1 MEAPKENLKKAAARR
16 RTPGEPLR
24 STSGPTWAWIFIGVL
39 VLCLV
44 AFFSGVRMGKAV
56 SELKPAEKN
65 QAKQV
70 YELPMPPFYSEP
82 RKEEPAPKEAKV
94 LLPESPEQKAEKE
107 PLPVSPPPKKVP
119 ERIPRS
125 SERAPAPAPERK
137 ESPAPAKMRYTL
149 QVAAFNNPD
158 EARDLVNQLKKKGYP
173 AYQASGNAAAR
184 GALHRVRI
192 GQFPTLQEA
201 KQFALNFEKREKMKT
216 LITSLT
222 GH

>member
-1 MEAPKENLKKAAARR
+1 MEAPKENLKKAEARR

-24 STSGPTWAWIFIGVL
+24 GTSGPTWAWIFIGVF

-56 SELKPAEKN
+56 SELKPVEKN

-70 YELPMPPFYSEP
+70 YELPMPPFFSEP
-82 RKEEPAPKEAKV
+82 KKEEPAPKEAKV
-94 LLPESPEQKAEKE
+94 LLPESSEKKIEKE
-107 PLPVSPPPKKVP
+107 PLPVSPPPQKVP
-119 ERIPRS
+119 ERNSRS
-125 SERAPAPAPERK
+125 SERAPAPERK
-137 ESPAPAKMRYTL
+137 ESPALAKAKYTL

-201 KQFALNFEKREKMKT
+201 KQFAMNFEKREKMKT

>member
-24 STSGPTWAWIFIGVL
+24 GTPGPKWAWIFIGVL

-44 AFFSGVRMGKAV
+44 AFFSGVRMGKAL
-56 SELKPAEKN
+56 SELKPAEKS

-82 RKEEPAPKEAKV
+82 KKEETASKEAKV
-94 LLPESPEQKAEKE
+94 LLPESPEKKVDKE
-107 PLPVSPPPKKVP
+107 SPPVSPPPKKVP
-119 ERIPRS
+119 ER
-125 SERAPAPAPERK
+125 K
-137 ESPAPAKMRYTL
+137 ESPAPAKAKYTL
-149 QVAAFNNPD
+149 QVAAFNNPE

-201 KQFALNFEKREKMKT
+201 KQFAINFEKREKMKT
-216 LITSLT
+216 LITGLT